1 MDIIICTQVKYD
13 NKVFEV
19 KLDVSSFKPED
30 IQVTV
35 NDTDSKLVITGK
47 HQEKPDDH
55 GYISREF
62 NRQIYIPEVKFDII
76 IRKFNLVTLV
86 LSFDIKVTCAALCDM
101 SGNHNSLI
109 RIFDALFV

>member
-1 MDIIICTQVKYD
+1 MLLIYTQVKYD

-19 KLDVSSFKPED
+19 KLDVYSFKPED

-62 NRQIYIPEVKFDII
+62 NRQIYIPEVKFDINRYII
-76 IRKFNLVTLV
+76 IRKFT
-86 LSFDIKVTCAALCDM
+86 FQQ
-101 SGNHNSLI
+101 
-109 RIFDALFV
+109 